1 MTSNPSYN
9 KITDFLTVA
18 GVTNIFYNT
27 KKDTCLKYKK
37 VNPDFSPK
45 IYSLSINSAL
55 YQTYPTV
62 YIYGDQFFPSSITK
76 VKFGNLNVPII
87 YFNSSTISFTV
98 PKGVFKG
105 LYKVEVVNNI
115 TLKAIT
121 VTGVSN
127 GISSTSNSVDFRIE

>member
-1 MTSNPSYN
+1 MQSNTTQN
-9 KITDFLTVA
+9 RITNFLTDA
-18 GVTNIFYNT
+18 SITNIFYNT
-27 KKDTCLKYKK
+27 KQNTCLKYKK
-37 VNPDFSPK
+37 VNPDFTPK

-62 YIYGDQFFPSSITK
+62 YIYGDQFFPSSKTS
-76 VKFGNLNVPII
+76 VKFGNLNVPVI
-87 YFNSSTISFTV
+87 YYNSSTISFTV
-98 PKGVFKG
+98 PTGVFEG
-105 LYKVEVVNNI
+105 LYDVEVVNNI

>member
-1 MTSNPSYN
+1 MQLNPTQN
-9 KITDFLTVA
+9 RITNFLTDA
-18 GVTNIFYNT
+18 GVTNLFYIT
-27 KKDTCLKYKK
+27 KQNTCLKYKK

-45 IYSLSINSAL
+45 IYSLSINNAP

-62 YIYGDQFFPSSITK
+62 YIYGDQFFPSSKST
-76 VKFGNLNVPII
+76 VKFGNLTVPII
-87 YFNSSTISFTV
+87 YYNSSTISFTV
-98 PKGVFKG
+98 PTGVFKG

-127 GISSTSNSVDFRIE
+127 GISSISNSVNFIIE